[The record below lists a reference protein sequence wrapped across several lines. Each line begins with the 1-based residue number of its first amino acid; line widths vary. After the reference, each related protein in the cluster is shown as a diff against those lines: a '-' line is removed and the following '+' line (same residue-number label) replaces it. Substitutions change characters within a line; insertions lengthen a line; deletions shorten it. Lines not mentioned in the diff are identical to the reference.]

1 MVRSCYHRRNVLGTG
16 SLVLG
21 IKEVVNDAPGDDT
34 LPVLLKEHIP
44 RRVDSE
50 QAVDHSIWKTMLDIT
65 LEAKN
70 TDLFFSSTG
79 DECDDTSVH
88 SCC

>member
-34 LPVLLKEHIP
+34 LPVLLQEHIP
-44 RRVDSE
+44 RGVDSE
-50 QAVDHSIWKTMLDIT
+50 QAVDHSTYLKSKYHIMQPFVST
-65 LEAKN
+65 
-70 TDLFFSSTG
+70 FSLL
-79 DECDDTSVH
+79 
-88 SCC
+88 